1 MAVLAATSVL
11 YVVVL
16 TSLVLAFVGKKADGY
31 CDNFCSLMAH
41 LFEVVF
47 FTT

>member
-1 MAVLAATSVL
+1 MAPLAATSVL
-11 YVVVL
+11 YEVVP
-16 TSLVLAFVGKKADGY
+16 TSFVLAFVGKKADGY
-31 CDNFCSLMAH
+31 FDNLCSLMAH